1 MPYLIVK
8 WNRDGNGFVSV
19 VTLCLD
25 GQPVMSP
32 LASPRT
38 KACDAVGGALSRS
51 GGRGQPRGRFLDMQA
66 FTCISSV
73 LWTRYSGRLPIL
85 LVDNCSIA
93 STQTTA
99 RLCTSYVNRSIC
111 HARQ

>member
-38 KACDAVGGALSRS
+38 KACDAVGGALRPEW
-51 GGRGQPRGRFLDMQA
+51 R
-66 FTCISSV
+66 
-73 LWTRYSGRLPIL
+73 
-85 LVDNCSIA
+85 
-93 STQTTA
+93 A
-99 RLCTSYVNRSIC
+99 RPAAGEIP
-111 HARQ
+111 